1 MLNKKILKEMFNFTT
16 NKNKT
21 LKIGIIMFLQ
31 SLPYLIFYQYILGR
45 GYFEFCLLNSTFY
58 GACSPRTLLFHS
70 LSIRYH
76 RLVSCQ

>member
-31 SLPYLIFYQYILGR
+31 SLPYLIFYQYILSQVIDN
-45 GYFEFCLLNSTFY
+45 YIPIWY
-58 GACSPRTLLFHS
+58 
-70 LSIRYH
+70 
-76 RLVSCQ
+76 

>member
-31 SLPYLIFYQYILGR
+31 SLPYLIFYQYILSQVIDNYIPDKNVNMVLILWSR
-45 GYFEFCLLNSTFY
+45 W
-58 GACSPRTLLFHS
+58 LF
-70 LSIRYH
+70 L
-76 RLVSCQ
+76 

>member
-31 SLPYLIFYQYILGR
+31 SLPYLINIYYLK
-45 GYFEFCLLNSTFY
+45 
-58 GACSPRTLLFHS
+58 
-70 LSIRYH
+70 
-76 RLVSCQ
+76 